1 MMHFTTREVAK
12 ILELSE
18 SRVRAC
24 VRAGLVSPR
33 KGRGRRL
40 EFSFQDLLLLKTTRS
55 LLEARVPL
63 GRVRR
68 LLHSLRRQL
77 PDEQHL
83 TSLTIY
89 ADGRRI
95 VAWDGQ
101 ARWQPD
107 SGQFLFNFDV
117 QDVAKEV
124 AFPAPAPGPATAL
137 GAEEWFTVASELE
150 GTSPAEA
157 RLAYRQ
163 ALELDPQFADAH
175 TNLGRLY
182 HQAGNVAQ
190 AEAHYRQA
198 MALAPD
204 DPIPCFNLGV
214 LLDDLGRREEAAQMY
229 RQALARDP
237 QLADAHYNLGLLYEA
252 MDRRTDAIAHLRTAR
267 ALYARPAGAHRSG
280 RAPEEAPGNSRTS
293 RES

>member
-1 MMHFTTREVAK
+1 MTYFTTREVAK
-12 ILELSE
+12 ILDLSE

-24 VRAGLVSPR
+24 VRAGLASPQR
-33 KGRGRRL
+33 GRGRRL
-40 EFSFQDLLLLKTTRS
+40 EFSFQDVLLLKTARN

-63 GRVRR
+63 RRVRR
-68 LLHSLRRQL
+68 LLHSLQRQL
-77 PDEQHL
+77 PDDRHL
-83 TSLTIY
+83 TSVTIY

-117 QDVAKEV
+117 QDVAEAV
-124 AFPAPAPGPATAL
+124 AFPAPAAGEGPAL
-137 GAEEWFTVASELE
+137 GPEEWFAVGCELE
-150 GTSPAEA
+150 ATSPHEA

-163 ALELDPQFADAH
+163 ALDLAPGFADAH

-182 HQAGNVAQ
+182 HQAGDVAR

-198 MALAPD
+198 MAHAPD

-214 LLDDLGRREEAAQMY
+214 LFDDLGRREEAVRMY
-229 RQALARDP
+229 REALERDP

-252 MDRRTDAIAHLRTAR
+252 MGRRAEAIAHLRSAR
-267 ALYARPAGAHRSG
+267 ALYGRPAGARRLRHG
-280 RAPEEAPGNSRTS
+280 E
-293 RES
+293 

>member
-12 ILELSE
+12 ILDLPA
-18 SRVRAC
+18 SRIRAC

-33 KGRGRRL
+33 KGRGRSL
-40 EFSFQDLLLLKTTRS
+40 EFSFQDLLLLKTTRR

-63 GRVRR
+63 GRIRR

-77 PDEQHL
+77 PDDRHL

-117 QDVAKEV
+117 QDVAEEV
-124 AFPAPAPGPATAL
+124 AFPVPGPGPGSAL
-137 GAEEWFTVASELE
+137 GAEEWFNVAIELE
-150 GTSPAEA
+150 GASPEEA

-163 ALELDPQFADAH
+163 ALELDPGFADAH

-198 MALAPD
+198 MVHAPD

-214 LLDDLGRREEAAQMY
+214 LLDDLGRREEAARMY

-252 MDRRTDAIAHLRTAR
+252 MGRRADAIAHLRTAR
-267 ALYARPAGAHRSG
+267 ALYARPVGAR
-280 RAPEEAPGNSRTS
+280 R
-293 RES
+293 